1 MPSVAVTPAYP
12 YNLVS
17 PLSPRPPLCHP
28 GLDPGCMS
36 FPQQGHGLRIKSAMT
51 KEKMQRFKEML
62 RSHAYQ
68 PVSRA
73 LGVIVLKP

>member
-17 PLSPRPPLCHP
+17 PLCHP